1 MAGKGTRLSKI
12 AREFNVGISTIVE
25 FLNKKGY
32 EVDPNPNT
40 KVTEEI
46 YDILIHEYSADIS
59 VKKESDLLSLK
70 NLRDKKETIS
80 INDIDQQKPSQ
91 VDVEEEFF
99 IKDSSA
105 TTKIDLPEVEEI
117 EVKVV
122 GKVDLDAVSGR
133 GKKKEEVPE
142 KPVEEPSKEK
152 APDKEKTAKEETKPV
167 KEKEDKGADV
177 DVKVVGKIDL
187 ETPKKKTTAARKTKK
202 SEPEEK
208 AAKAE
213 EPAEVVE
220 PWPAVASAEA
230 ARQAAAPAPVLKT
243 QKVADVDGSSR
254 GDIQAGIP
262 QRANAYDSKLV
273 VVIKLIVADCM
284 SEGFCPYG

>member
-46 YDILIHEYSADIS
+46 YDILIEEYSADIS

-99 IKDSSA
+99 IKDPTASG
-105 TTKIDLPEVEEI
+105 KIDLREVEEL

-133 GKKKEEVPE
+133 GRKKKEVPE
-142 KPVEEPSKEK
+142 KPAEEPSKKE
-152 APDKEKTAKEETKPV
+152 APDKEKTATKATKP
-167 KEKEDKGADV
+167 
-177 DVKVVGKIDL
+177 
-187 ETPKKKTTAARKTKK
+187 
-202 SEPEEK
+202 
-208 AAKAE
+208 
-213 EPAEVVE
+213 
-220 PWPAVASAEA
+220 
-230 ARQAAAPAPVLKT
+230 
-243 QKVADVDGSSR
+243 
-254 GDIQAGIP
+254 AG
-262 QRANAYDSKLV
+262 
-273 VVIKLIVADCM
+273 
-284 SEGFCPYG
+284 

>member
-46 YDILIHEYSADIS
+46 YDILILEYSADIS

-105 TTKIDLPEVEEI
+105 TAKIELPEGEEI

-133 GKKKEEVPE
+133 GKKTEEAPVKPAEQPAE
-142 KPVEEPSKEK
+142 KPAKEG
-152 APDKEKTAKEETKPV
+152 APDKEIAAKKETKPA

-187 ETPKKKTTAARKTKK
+187 ETPKKKTTPATKKTKQ
-202 SEPEEK
+202 SEPEVK
-208 AAKAE
+208 ATKAE

-220 PWPAVASAEA
+220 PA
-230 ARQAAAPAPVLKT
+230 
-243 QKVADVDGSSR
+243 
-254 GDIQAGIP
+254 
-262 QRANAYDSKLV
+262 
-273 VVIKLIVADCM
+273 
-284 SEGFCPYG
+284 

>member
-91 VDVEEEFF
+91 VDVEEEFM

-105 TTKIDLPEVEEI
+105 TAKIDLPEV

-167 KEKEDKGADV
+167 KGKEDKGADV

-187 ETPKKKTTAARKTKK
+187 ETPKKKTTAAKKTKK

-213 EPAEVVE
+213 GPAEVIEPAEVVTVGTIADTSV
-220 PWPAVASAEA
+220 PKATSIATVCAPASIV
-230 ARQAAAPAPVLKT
+230 AAPVSVGNVQVRMSVSGLAEIVTLT
-243 QKVADVDGSSR
+243 VQFF
-254 GDIQAGIP
+254 
-262 QRANAYDSKLV
+262 V
-273 VVIKLIVADCM
+273 VTV
-284 SEGFCPYG
+284 S